1 MTAFTV
7 LGTSRLGAE
16 PDCDACGAGATVS
29 FNWGFAQERRSAED
43 VERINLFSVWKSLRR
58 GALYRCRVCQTVW
71 HLDSHSER
79 MTHVDERRIELVLA
93 WDAAP
98 ITLPPDLL
106 HIVQQIG
113 PTPPDVYGNG
123 RERRVT
129 PCSVETNSGETFERA
144 MICVQVDAPVEDYMR
159 FRLGSEV
166 ASIHESAFA
175 LPAEVRRASSLAP
188 EMRMGFSPT
197 LIEMPDG
204 QRFVMNGMTSFM
216 VVDGYAAKNAQ
227 VANGNYFQENPP
239 PGFIETPKDIVYF
252 IVDGEPG
259 WIEEEPVMVGS
270 PAAKVASKRGTWLS
284 RLFGR

>member
-1 MTAFTV
+1 MTYV
-7 LGTSRLGAE
+7 NDG
-16 PDCDACGAGATVS
+16 
-29 FNWGFAQERRSAED
+29 
-43 VERINLFSVWKSLRR
+43 
-58 GALYRCRVCQTVW
+58 
-71 HLDSHSER
+71 
-79 MTHVDERRIELVLA
+79 RIELVLA

-98 ITLPPDLL
+98 ITLPPDLV

-129 PCSVETNSGETFERA
+129 PCAVETSSGEIFERA
-144 MICVQVDAPVEDYMR
+144 MICVQADAPVEDHMQ
-159 FRLGSEV
+159 FRLGSEI

-204 QRFVMNGMTSFM
+204 RRFVMNGMTSFM
-216 VVDGYAAKNAQ
+216 LVDGYAAKDAQ
-227 VANGNYFQENPP
+227 VTNGSYFQENPP
-239 PGFIETPKDIVYF
+239 PAFIETPKDIVYF

-259 WIEEEPVMVGS
+259 WVAEEPATVGTS
-270 PAAKVASKRGTWLS
+270 AVRATPKRRTWLS